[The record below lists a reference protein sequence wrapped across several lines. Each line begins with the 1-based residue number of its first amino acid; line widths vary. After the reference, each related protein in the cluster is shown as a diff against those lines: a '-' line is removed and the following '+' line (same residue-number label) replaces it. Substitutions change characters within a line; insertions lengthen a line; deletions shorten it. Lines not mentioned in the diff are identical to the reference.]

1 MMVAQRISVE
11 IEGATLN
18 AGLER
23 LAAVLADSS
32 AAMDQIGRYLVAST
46 LRRFERERA
55 PDGSPWLKSARA
67 LAEGGQTL
75 IDTGRLRGS
84 IAHTVTDGGHA
95 VEVGSNVLYAA
106 IHQFGGRAGR
116 GRRVTLPARAYLGI
130 DEHDRTNILG
140 IVARALEG
148 AGT

>member
-1 MMVAQRISVE
+1 MVARTAGVE
-11 IEGATLN
+11 IDSSALN
-18 AGLER
+18 AALAR
-23 LAAVLADSS
+23 LAAALANPS

-75 IDTGRLRGS
+75 TDTGRLRGS
-84 IAHTVTDGGHA
+84 IAHTVTDGGRA
-95 VEVGSNVLYAA
+95 VEVESKVLYAA

-116 GRRVTLPARAYLGI
+116 GRRVTLPARPYLGI
-130 DEHDRTNILG
+130 DERDRDAIAR
-140 IVARALEG
+140 IVSRALEG